1 MGRQIRK
8 VFIAEENHKFIDADY
23 SQIELRVLAHI
34 SEDEN
39 LLESFKSNQ
48 DIHKRTASE
57 IFNVPIEE
65 VTDEMR
71 ESAKAVNFGIIYGI
85 SDFGLSENLRISRYD
100 AKKYIDNYLKKYSNV
115 EKYMKNAVKMAKE
128 KGYVLTLL
136 NRRRYLP
143 EVNSKNFN
151 IRSFGERM
159 AMNTPIQGTAA
170 DIIKVAMVKVF
181 NKLKEV
187 NFKSKLILQ
196 VHDELIIEA
205 PEEELNQVSKIVK
218 ESMEEAIKLKV
229 DLKVDLAYGDTWYDV

>member
-1 MGRQIRK
+1 
-8 VFIAEENHKFIDADY
+8 
-23 SQIELRVLAHI
+23 
-34 SEDEN
+34 
-39 LLESFKSNQ
+39 
-48 DIHKRTASE
+48 
-57 IFNVPIEE
+57 
-65 VTDEMR
+65 
-71 ESAKAVNFGIIYGI
+71 
-85 SDFGLSENLRISRYD
+85 
-100 AKKYIDNYLKKYSNV
+100 
-115 EKYMKNAVKMAKE
+115 MKNAVKMAKE